1 MPTSSTNYCSEL
13 ICNILIA
20 SSQAEVKT
28 LVNTAIASQE
38 TDSIHREK
46 IAAFIELNIDQL
58 EALDPMTMNST
69 QWSNINMAKIQFA
82 KIKRNHELMLCK
94 T

>member
-38 TDSIHREK
+38 TDSIREK
-46 IAAFIELNIDQL
+46 IPAFIELNINQL

-82 KIKRNHELMLCK
+82 KIKRSHELMLCK